1 MLPVTN
7 RVNMTCPGS
16 PAGFLPSHQSIGMEM
31 DLSNLKEIKGKSLV
45 EISGLRFFLYKL
57 CNSVPEEHSSL

>member
-7 RVNMTCPGS
+7 RVNMTCPVS
-16 PAGFLPSHQSIGMEM
+16 PGFLLSHQSIGMEM
-31 DLSNLKEIKGKSLV
+31 DLSNQKEIKGKSLI
-45 EISGLRFFLYKL
+45 EISGLRFFLYQL